1 MVTDILEADVN
12 GYLPSDETYNP
23 NKGVS
28 LLQYLSSKSSL
39 VSLQLRHK

>member
-12 GYLPSDETYNP
+12 GCLPSDEAYNP

-28 LLQYLSSKSSL
+28 LLQYLGSNPSL
-39 VSLQLRHK
+39 VSLQLWHK